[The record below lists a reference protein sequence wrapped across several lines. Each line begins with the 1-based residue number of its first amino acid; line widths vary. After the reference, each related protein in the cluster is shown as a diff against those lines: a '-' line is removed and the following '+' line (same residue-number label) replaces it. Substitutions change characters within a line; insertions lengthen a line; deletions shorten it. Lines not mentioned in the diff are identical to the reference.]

1 MKKRNRGAKNT
12 LSLHRLPLMKGIS
25 YLILIL
31 LAVAALFPALFTLAG
46 SFMDSAEIIENYYSD
61 TQMHFTFI
69 PEHASIQNYVEVFLL
84 TPDYLVKF
92 WNSMF
97 LTLSIVAGQ
106 LIVSCLG
113 AYGFAKFHF
122 PLKNTMYYLVIV
134 LLMMPFQVTLVPNYI
149 VLDWMGLKGSY
160 WAVILPG
167 IFSPFGVFLLTQV
180 FAGIPDEMLE
190 AAKLDGANQ
199 LQILFRIVI
208 PHAKM
213 GIASL
218 AILSFIDNWNMV
230 EQPLVFLKDSTMHP
244 LSIFLSRVNEY
255 APDKAFVCGV
265 LAMIPVV
272 LLFLFLKDAL
282 VKGIE
287 YANMK

>member
-1 MKKRNRGAKNT
+1 
-12 LSLHRLPLMKGIS
+12 
-25 YLILIL
+25 
-31 LAVAALFPALFTLAG
+31 
-46 SFMDSAEIIENYYSD
+46 
-61 TQMHFTFI
+61 
-69 PEHASIQNYVEVFLL
+69 
-84 TPDYLVKF
+84 
-92 WNSMF
+92 
-97 LTLSIVAGQ
+97 
-106 LIVSCLG
+106 
-113 AYGFAKFHF
+113 
-122 PLKNTMYYLVIV
+122 
-134 LLMMPFQVTLVPNYI
+134 
-149 VLDWMGLKGSY
+149 
-160 WAVILPG
+160 
-167 IFSPFGVFLLTQV
+167 
-180 FAGIPDEMLE
+180 MLE

-199 LQILFRIVI
+199 FQILTRIVI

-282 VKGIE
+282 IKGIE
-287 YANMK
+287 YSNMK